1 HRIDRMI
8 GPLQDDGAAGLDRRQ
23 EADVERG
30 RMPDRHADQVAVI
43 APVAHIEVDERG
55 DLRDAAVGVHAALR
69 RARRTRGVED
79 LGDLLI
85 GEVAGTASS
94 AASSLASKLSVASD
108 SVSSQGMSGAPARAV
123 SASSALTMPSR
134 APEWSIVYATS
145 GACIL
150 WLTGTT
156 V

>member
-1 HRIDRMI
+1 MI

-79 LGDLLI
+79 LGEDRKSTRLNSSHVAISYAGFCLTEESEI
-85 GEVAGTASS
+85 G
-94 AASSLASKLSVASD
+94 K
-108 SVSSQGMSGAPARAV
+108 
-123 SASSALTMPSR
+123 SR
-134 APEWSIVYATS
+134 S
-145 GACIL
+145 
-150 WLTGTT
+150 
-156 V
+156 